1 MADLEELTAN
11 IWQWGVDRKIHA
23 NSTAAAQVRKAFEEF
38 IELLRDLEADE
49 PDVEALKDDIG
60 DIYVCLVQVCGCLG
74 MSVPEPVP
82 EPATDKDWESMA
94 VYLTA
99 IWNRSQ
105 VDSAKYIVTNLVADA
120 FGSLADD
127 CDSYG
132 FTLVDAVHKAWN
144 EIKDRKG
151 YLREDGIFVKETA

>member
-1 MADLEELTAN
+1 M
-11 IWQWGVDRKIHA
+11 
-23 NSTAAAQVRKAFEEF
+23 
-38 IELLRDLEADE
+38 EADE

-60 DIYVCLVQVCGCLG
+60 DVYVCLVQVCGCLG
-74 MSVPEPVP
+74 LPVP
-82 EPATDKDWESMA
+82 GPATDKDWDSMA

-105 VDSAKYIVTNLVADA
+105 VDSAKYIVPNLIADA

-127 CDSYG
+127 CDSYE
-132 FTLVDAVHKAWN
+132 FTLVDAVQKAWN